1 MAQLDANADERLRLS
16 VIVPVLNEE
25 KAIEACLR
33 RLQTCVPDAEVI
45 VVDGASADCT
55 VELARQFRE
64 VQVLEAAKGRAHQM
78 NVGAQVATG
87 DVLLFLHADVE
98 LPPQGSRLIARAL
111 MQPGVVGGAFRTWT
125 VSRDPSPL
133 KFFLHLA
140 DLRSRYSRLPYGDQ
154 AIFVRKEIF
163 HRLRGFPEQPL
174 MEDLEFSRR
183 LRALGRVEI
192 LPASVRVSGRRFLA
206 HPIRYFVLTNVF
218 PLLYRFGVSPHRM
231 ARWYGNP
238 R

>member
-1 MAQLDANADERLRLS
+1 MAQLDPHRGERLQLS
-16 VIVPVLNEE
+16 VIIPVLNEE
-25 KAIEACLR
+25 KAIEPCLR
-33 RLQTCVPDAEVI
+33 RLRTCVPDAEVI
-45 VVDGASADCT
+45 VVDGASADRT

-64 VQVLEAAKGRAHQM
+64 VQVLEAARGRAHQM
-78 NVGAQVATG
+78 NTGAQVATG
-87 DVLLFLHADVE
+87 NVLLFLHADVE
-98 LPPQGSRLIARAL
+98 LPPQGSRLMASAL
-111 MQPGVVGGAFRTWT
+111 MQPSVVGGAFRTWT
-125 VSRDPSPL
+125 VSEGHSPL

-154 AIFVRKEIF
+154 AIFVRREIF
-163 HRLRGFPEQPL
+163 QRLQGFPEQPL
-174 MEDLEFSRR
+174 MEDLAFSKR

-192 LPASVRVSGRRFLA
+192 LSASVRVSGRRFLA
-206 HPIRYFVLTNVF
+206 HPIRYFALTNIF